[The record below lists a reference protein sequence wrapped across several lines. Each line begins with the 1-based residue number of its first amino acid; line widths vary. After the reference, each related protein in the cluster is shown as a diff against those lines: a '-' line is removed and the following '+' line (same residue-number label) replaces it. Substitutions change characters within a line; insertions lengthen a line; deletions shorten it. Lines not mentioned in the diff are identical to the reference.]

1 MLAVGTDLVRISR
14 FHDRGEAFL
23 RRCFTPAEIELC
35 AGQAQRLAGRWA
47 AKEAVLKAL
56 GVGIGEVP
64 LTDIEV
70 TRAASGAP
78 VLSLSGAAQTA
89 AGDLTR
95 WHLSLSHDGDY
106 AVAFVVATDQRDAT

>member
-1 MLAVGTDLVRISR
+1 MLAVGTDIVRVSR
-14 FHDRGEAFL
+14 FHDRGESFL
-23 RRCFTPAEIELC
+23 RRCFTPGEIDLC

-70 TRAASGAP
+70 LRADTGAP
-78 VLSLSGAAQTA
+78 LLSLSGAALIA

-95 WHLSLSHDGDY
+95 WHVSLSHDGDY
-106 AVAFVVATDQRDAT
+106 AVAFVVATDQREAR